1 MKMKTISILGS
12 TGSIGTQA
20 LAVIRRLGY
29 TVGALSAYKNI
40 DLLEKQIREFR
51 PKLVSVYTEN
61 LARELRNRITD
72 THTKVLVGQEGN
84 CAVATLPE
92 ADIVLT
98 SMVGM
103 IGLLP
108 TLAAIDAGKD
118 IALANKETLVCA
130 GQLIMKRASEKGI
143 NIYPVD
149 SEHSAIFQCLQ
160 QSVHNN
166 IQSIL
171 LTASGGPFRGFTK
184 EQLRLVTK
192 AQALKHPNWS
202 MGAKITIDSAT
213 MMNKGLEVIEA
224 KWLFGVDSSKI
235 KVVVHPESI
244 VHSMVE
250 FEDHAILAQ
259 MGVPSMEIPIQYA
272 FTYPERKSAPV
283 ETLGLNLYDRTLH
296 FEEAD
301 TNVFRCLAVCRDAIE
316 KGGLFPAA
324 VNGANEQAV
333 ALFLDDKISFWE
345 IGEIV
350 EDCFHTFSNQ
360 MSEYTL
366 QDVLDTDKWAREFV
380 NRKFGREELC
390 KHS

>member
-1 MKMKTISILGS
+1 MKTISILGS

-40 DLLEKQIREFR
+40 DLLEQQIREFR
-51 PKLVSVYTEN
+51 PKLVSVYAEEQ
-61 LARELRNRITD
+61 AIELKTRIADMD
-72 THTKVLVGQEGN
+72 TVVAAGQDGN

-103 IGLLP
+103 IGLVP

-130 GQLIMKRASEKGI
+130 GQLIMQRAAEKGCAI
-143 NIYPVD
+143 LPVD

-160 QSVHNN
+160 QSKENELK
-166 IQSIL
+166 SIL
-171 LTASGGPFRGFTK
+171 LTASGGPFRNYTQEQLLTVTK
-184 EQLRLVTK
+184 E
-192 AQALKHPNWS
+192 QALKHPNWS

-224 KWLFGVDSSKI
+224 KWLFNVSPEQI

-250 FEDHAILAQ
+250 FQDHAVLAQ
-259 MGVPSMEIPIQYA
+259 LGVPSMEIPIQYA
-272 FTYPERKSAPV
+272 FTYPNRMPTPCD
-283 ETLGLNLYDRTLH
+283 TLGLDLYGKTLH
-296 FEEAD
+296 FEDVD
-301 TNVFRCLAVCRDAIE
+301 TNVFRCLGVCKEALG
-316 KGGLFPAA
+316 KGGLYPAA

-333 ALFLDDKISFWE
+333 ALFLDGSIKFWQ
-345 IGEIV
+345 IGQIV
-350 EDCFHTFSNQ
+350 SECFHTFSNN
-360 MSEYTL
+360 MNEYTL
-366 QDVLDTDKWAREFV
+366 QDVLKTDVWARNFV
-380 NRKFGREELC
+380 NCKFGREELC

>member
-1 MKMKTISILGS
+1 MMKTISILGS

-40 DLLEKQIREFR
+40 DLLEKQVREFK
-51 PKLVSVYTEN
+51 PQIVSVYSKEHAHKLAEN
-61 LARELRNRITD
+61 IKD
-72 THTKVLVGQEGN
+72 TSTKVLWGQEGN
-84 CAVATLPE
+84 CVVATLKE
-92 ADIVLT
+92 ADMVLT

-130 GQLIMKRASEKGI
+130 GQLIIQKAKEK
-143 NIYPVD
+143 NVQIYPVD

-160 QSVHNN
+160 QNVHNN
-166 IQSIL
+166 NIENIL
-171 LTASGGPFRGFTK
+171 LTASGGPFRGFSKKQLRAVTK
-184 EQLRLVTK
+184 EQALR
-192 AQALKHPNWS
+192 HPNWS

-224 KWLFGVDSSKI
+224 KWLFDVDPDRI

-250 FEDHAILAQ
+250 FEDHAVLAQ
-259 MGVPSMEIPIQYA
+259 LGVPSMEIPIQYA
-272 FTYPERKSAPV
+272 FTYPHRAPAPT
-283 ETLGLNLYDRTLH
+283 ETLGLDLYGKSLH
-296 FEEAD
+296 FETAD
-301 TNVFRCLAVCRDAIE
+301 TNVFKCLAVCRDALK
-316 KGGLFPAA
+316 KGGLYPAA

-333 ALFLDDKISFWE
+333 ALFLNDRIDFWE

-350 EDCFHTFSNQ
+350 EKCFHTFS
-360 MSEYTL
+360 SYTTEYTL
-366 QDVLDTDKWAREFV
+366 QDVLDTDVWARDFV
-380 NRKFGREELC
+380 NRNFGQEESC
-390 KHS
+390 KQS

>member
-1 MKMKTISILGS
+1 MKTISILGS

-40 DLLEKQIREFR
+40 DLLEKQVREFR
-51 PKLVSVYTEN
+51 PKLVSVYSEN
-61 LARELRNRITD
+61 LANDLKTRIAD
-72 THTKVLVGQEGN
+72 TETRVMSGQEGN
-84 CAVATLPE
+84 CAVATLKE

-103 IGLLP
+103 IGLVP

-130 GQLIMKRASEKGI
+130 GQLIMKRAAEKGCHI
-143 NIYPVD
+143 LPVD

-160 QSVHNN
+160 QNVHNKLE
-166 IQSIL
+166 SIL
-171 LTASGGPFRGFTK
+171 LTASGGPFRNYSK
-184 EQLRLVTK
+184 EQLHSVTK
-192 AQALKHPNWS
+192 EQALKHPNWS

-224 KWLFGVDSSKI
+224 KWLFGVTPEQI

-250 FEDHAILAQ
+250 FEDHAVLAQ
-259 MGVPSMEIPIQYA
+259 LGVPSMEIPIQYA
-272 FTYPERKSAPV
+272 FTYPHRAHTPSEK
-283 ETLGLNLYDRTLH
+283 LGLDLCGKTLH
-296 FEEAD
+296 FENVD
-301 TNVFRCLAVCRDAIE
+301 TDVFRCLDVCKKALN
-316 KGGLFPAA
+316 KGGLYPAA

-333 ALFLDDKISFWE
+333 ALFLNDKIKFYQ

-350 EDCFHTFSNQ
+350 EECFHTFSNQ
-360 MSEYTL
+360 VDEYTL
-366 QDVLDTDKWAREFV
+366 QDVLDTDAWARDFV
-380 NRKFGREELC
+380 NCKFGREELC

>member
-1 MKMKTISILGS
+1 MMKTISILGS

-40 DLLEKQIREFR
+40 DLLEQQIRQFR
-51 PKLVSVYTEN
+51 PKLVSVYDEQ
-61 LARELRNRITD
+61 LASELKVRISD
-72 THTKVLVGQEGN
+72 TQTVVLSGQEGN
-84 CAVATLPE
+84 FSVATLPE

-103 IGLLP
+103 IGLVP

-130 GQLIMKRASEKGI
+130 GQLIMRRAAEKGI

-160 QSVHNN
+160 QNVHNKIEN
-166 IQSIL
+166 IL

-184 EQLRLVTK
+184 EQLHSVTK

-224 KWLFGVDSSKI
+224 KWLFDVSPEQI
-235 KVVVHPESI
+235 KVLVHPESI

-250 FEDHAILAQ
+250 FEDHAVLAQ

-272 FTYPERKSAPV
+272 FTYPERKGAPAQ
-283 ETLGLNLYDRTLH
+283 TLALDLYGRSLH
-296 FEEAD
+296 FEKAD
-301 TNVFRCLAVCRDAIE
+301 TEVFKCLAVCRKAIS

-324 VNGANEQAV
+324 INGANEQAV
-333 ALFLDDKISFWE
+333 SLFLNDKISYWE

-350 EDCFHTFSNQ
+350 EECLHTFSSQVN
-360 MSEYTL
+360 EYTL
-366 QDVLDTDKWAREFV
+366 QDVLEADAWAREFV
-380 NRKFGREELC
+380 NRKFGQEEIC
-390 KHS
+390 KLS

>member
-1 MKMKTISILGS
+1 MMKTIAILGS

-20 LAVIRRLGY
+20 LTVIRRLGY

-40 DLLEKQIREFR
+40 ELLEEQIREFR
-51 PKLVSVYTEN
+51 PRVVSVYDAEQAAKLKEKIKDLSTQ
-61 LARELRNRITD
+61 
-72 THTKVLVGQEGN
+72 VLTGQEGN
-84 CAVATLPE
+84 VAVATLEE

-103 IGLLP
+103 IGLVP
-108 TLAAIDAGKD
+108 TLAAIEAGKD

-130 GQLIMKRASEKGI
+130 GQLIMSKAQEKGI
-143 NIYPVD
+143 HIYPVD

-160 QSVHNN
+160 QTVHNN
-166 IQSIL
+166 VENIL
-171 LTASGGPFRGFTK
+171 LTASGGPFRGYTAKQLREVTK
-184 EQLRLVTK
+184 EQALR
-192 AQALKHPNWS
+192 HPNWS

-224 KWLFGVDSSKI
+224 RWLFDVPAERI

-250 FEDHAILAQ
+250 FEDHAVLAQ

-272 FTYPERKSAPV
+272 FTYPDRAPAPA
-283 ETLGLNLYDRTLH
+283 ETLGLDLYGKTLH
-296 FEEAD
+296 FEDVD
-301 TNVFRCLAVCRDAIE
+301 TGVFKCLDVCRRALAR
-316 KGGLFPAA
+316 GGLYPAA

-333 ALFLDDKISFWE
+333 ALFLQDKIDFWE

-350 EDCFHTFSNQ
+350 EQCFHTFSKDVA
-360 MSEYTL
+360 EYTL
-366 QDVLDTDKWAREFV
+366 QDVLDTDAWARHFV
-380 NRKFGREELC
+380 NSSFGQEDLC
-390 KHS
+390 KQ

>member
-1 MKMKTISILGS
+1 MMKTISILGS

-29 TVGALSAYKNI
+29 TVGALSAYRNI
-40 DLLEKQIREFR
+40 DLLEKQIREFK
-51 PKLVSVYTEN
+51 PKIVSVYSES
-61 LARELRNRITD
+61 LANDLKTRIADTD
-72 THTKVLVGQEGN
+72 TTVLYGQEGN

-92 ADIVLT
+92 TDIVLT

-130 GQLIMKRASEKGI
+130 GQLIMQRATQKGI
-143 NIYPVD
+143 HIYPVD

-160 QSVHNN
+160 QNVHNN
-166 IQSIL
+166 IESIL
-171 LTASGGPFRGFTK
+171 LTASGGPFRGFSK
-184 EQLRLVTK
+184 EQLRSVTK

-224 KWLFGVDSSKI
+224 RWLFDVDPKQI

-250 FEDHAILAQ
+250 FEDHAVLAQ
-259 MGVPSMEIPIQYA
+259 LGVPSMEIPIQYA
-272 FTYPERKSAPV
+272 FTYPERMSAPV
-283 ETLGLNLYDRTLH
+283 ETLGLDLYGKTLH
-296 FEEAD
+296 FEQAD
-301 TNVFRCLAVCRDAIE
+301 TDVFRCLGVCREAIE
-316 KGGLFPAA
+316 KGGLYPAA

-333 ALFLDDKISFWE
+333 ALFLNDRISFWE

-350 EDCFHTFSNQ
+350 EECFHTFSNE

-366 QDVLDTDKWAREFV
+366 QDVLDTDAWARDFV
-380 NRKFGREELC
+380 NQKFGQEELC
-390 KHS
+390 KLS